1 LSNGYPI
8 MLQLE
13 GRTCV
18 IVGGGT
24 VAARKVDALLAAGA
38 QVTVISPVLHPT
50 LVDLAQTGK
59 ISVQQVIYS
68 SGMVASQRPL
78 LVFAATDDPVINQQI
93 AEEARSVGALVDVVD
108 EQGDRDFTNMATVQ
122 RGLITLAIS
131 TGGSSPALAAHIKQK
146 IEQVIGDEYAAL
158 AAWMS
163 EARSLVQTRIHSQ
176 AERAALWHQVLES
189 SILDRLR
196 QGDSAAAHQL
206 FNQIIQQATE
216 QQL

>member
-1 LSNGYPI
+1 

-24 VAARKVDALLAAGA
+24 VAARKVYALLAAGA

-50 LVDLAQTGK
+50 LADLAQAGK
-59 ISVQQVIYS
+59 ISVQQVTYV
-68 SGMVASQRPL
+68 SGMVASMRPL

-131 TGGSSPALAAHIKQK
+131 TGGSSPALAAHVKQQ
-146 IEQVIGDEYAAL
+146 IEQIIGDEYTTL
-158 AAWMS
+158 AEWMS
-163 EARSLVQTRIHSQ
+163 EARPLVQTHIHSQ

-189 SILDRLR
+189 SILDKLH
-196 QGDSAAAHQL
+196 QGDTAAAHQL
-206 FNQIIQQATE
+206 FNQIIQQAIE
-216 QQL
+216 QQP